1 MDERAKIPVSLPTAN
16 PTVSYW
22 QDPPDAIADHRSAP
36 DLPSSADTVIIGSG
50 ITGAAVA
57 WNLLSQSTD
66 PGSIV
71 MLEARQACSGATG
84 RNGRPSFFSPHFI
97 SFFISIFSQPLSI
110 HLSTPISTINQHDQK
125 TKQKGGHTKAASYRT
140 FTHHVATL
148 GLAAAKQIARLEL
161 ANIQAVHAFARE
173 HGIDCDLAPCQTVDV
188 IYDRA
193 QWDDAVASV
202 RAMRDA
208 FPTHDGEPEGQY
220 ELFSAEEVK
229 ERFHVHDGVYQGRE
243 ERVHGGVGYFAGSL
257 SAYKFGVGVLKL
269 CLGRGLHLQ
278 TRTPVTGL
286 EKKKEEVGDGEAM
299 SSCWWEVKTPRGV
312 IRAKRV
318 ILATNGYTA
327 AVWPR
332 FQGVVVPLRGQ
343 VTAQRPGSRMPRRG
357 CLPTTY
363 SFIYEKGY
371 EYMIPRPEGSRFAG
385 DIVIGGGLVRAPD
398 DGLLEFGTTDD
409 GAVNESISQYLRET
423 TPRYFGPDWGD
434 DDPEGRVRS
443 EWTGVMGFSP
453 DGFPLVGQVP
463 GETGLWASCSFQG
476 HGMVLC
482 WMCAKAL
489 VEMMEHRES
498 EELRDWFPDVFR
510 ITEERLSQR
519 FQGRLEAIP
528 KGEVSEREYEG

>member
-1 MDERAKIPVSLPTAN
+1 MDERAKIPVSLPSAN

-22 QDPPDAIADHRSAP
+22 QEPPDTIADHRSTP
-36 DLPSSADTVIIGSG
+36 DLPASVDTVIIGSG

-57 WNLLSQSTD
+57 WNLLSQTQSTN
-66 PGSIV
+66 PGGIV

-84 RNGRPSFFSPHFI
+84 RNG
-97 SFFISIFSQPLSI
+97 
-110 HLSTPISTINQHDQK
+110 
-125 TKQKGGHTKAASYRT
+125 GHTKSASYRT
-140 FTHHVATL
+140 FAHHASTL

-173 HGIDCDLAPCQTVDV
+173 HSIDCDLTPCQTVDV

-193 QWDDAVASV
+193 QWDEAVASV

-208 FPTHDGEPEGQY
+208 FPHGEPEGQY
-220 ELFSAEEVK
+220 ELFSPEDVK
-229 ERFHVHDGVYQGRE
+229 ERFHVHDGAYQGRE
-243 ERVHGGVGYFAGSL
+243 ERVQGGVGYFAGSL
-257 SAYKFGVGVLKL
+257 SAYKFGLGVLKL
-269 CLGRGLHLQ
+269 CLERGLNLQ
-278 TRTPVTGL
+278 TGTPVTGL
-286 EKKKEEVGDGEAM
+286 EKKKKKKKAGEREGM
-299 SSCWWEVKTPRGV
+299 CWWEVKTPRGP
-312 IRAKRV
+312 INAKRV
-318 ILATNGYTA
+318 VLAANGYTA

-343 VTAQRPGSRMPRRG
+343 VTAQRPGSKMPRRG

-363 SFIYEKGY
+363 SFIYKKGY
-371 EYMIPRPEGSRFAG
+371 EYMVPRPEGSRFAG

-409 GAVNESISQYLRET
+409 GAVNEGISQYLRET

-453 DGFPLVGQVP
+453 DGFPLVGNVP
-463 GETGLWASCSFQG
+463 GEDGLWASCSFQG

-489 VEMMEHRES
+489 VEMMEDGDS
-498 EELRDWFPDVFR
+498 EQLRDWFPDVFR
-510 ITEERLSQR
+510 ITEERLSQS
-519 FQGRLEAIP
+519 FQGRLDAIP
-528 KGEVSEREYEG
+528 KAGDHIAGPPRGPSSGR